1 MDLSEIIGIAWNG
14 VTSNKLRS
22 ILTMLGVIIGV
33 AAVIMV
39 ISVSAGTE
47 ASIAAQIENLGTNLL
62 FVTQNFTAGGP
73 RNRTNATQNSL
84 YYPDAAAIAT
94 IPGVTGVETER
105 NANETVQYGDNTV
118 DSVPVIGTTTDFP
131 TVRDSPIGEGRF
143 FASKRP
149 GSEGYCCCFRFHLG
163 TKPFRKYRPD

>member
-1 MDLSEIIGIAWNG
+1 MDLSEIINIAWNG

-73 RNRTNATQNSL
+73 RTQTNQYAKRIVLSRCRRH
-84 YYPDAAAIAT
+84 
-94 IPGVTGVETER
+94 R
-105 NANETVQYGDNTV
+105 NHT
-118 DSVPVIGTTTDFP
+118 
-131 TVRDSPIGEGRF
+131 RHHW
-143 FASKRP
+143 
-149 GSEGYCCCFRFHLG
+149 C
-163 TKPFRKYRPD
+163 

>member
-1 MDLSEIIGIAWNG
+1 MDLSEIISIAWNG

-73 RNRTNATQNSL
+73 TNPNQCNAKRIVLSRCYSHRNHTRHHW
-84 YYPDAAAIAT
+84 
-94 IPGVTGVETER
+94 R
-105 NANETVQYGDNTV
+105 
-118 DSVPVIGTTTDFP
+118 
-131 TVRDSPIGEGRF
+131 
-143 FASKRP
+143 
-149 GSEGYCCCFRFHLG
+149 
-163 TKPFRKYRPD
+163 